1 MNTIAWILTS
11 ALLITML
18 AYTVVQER
26 SKACSVTQLSQVL
39 R

>member
-1 MNTIAWILTS
+1 MKALAWIFAS
-11 ALLITML
+11 AMLITIL

-26 SKACSVTQLSQVL
+26 SKACSVTQISQVL